1 LERSALLTQR
11 EACGTGA
18 EEGSEQGKIVI
29 AATDNPEPNVL
40 REAVDAFV
48 CDVLSS
54 NRHPSAWELLEE
66 IEVSLDWKARWMVKD
81 VLLHRSNDSSMLR
94 SSREYLDSL
103 LSDSELDKA
112 LAGTESPRKE
122 VVSGIDSLIRQGSAY
137 RTSKAFQEM
146 IDFMGRFR
154 DYAPYNNMLV
164 RIQNPSCSFYATE
177 KDWSA
182 KFERLLNEDARPMLI
197 LAPMHP
203 VMLVYELDQTHGKEL
218 PKEVTAFATFEG
230 EWDSDGL
237 SKTIDNAGRRDL
249 IRVDVKRLSST
260 NAGFATIAR
269 GDNNFKMRIA
279 LHDDLNSQSR
289 YGVLCHELAHIY
301 LGHLGTD
308 KDHWW
313 PSRTNLDHKTVEIE
327 AEAVAFLV
335 TSRAGLT
342 GSSASYVCR
351 HMSGGNLPA
360 SVSLDLIAKVA
371 GRIEEMG
378 KRVLEP
384 RRPSR
389 KQKPQ
394 MELGL

>member
-1 LERSALLTQR
+1 
-11 EACGTGA
+11 
-18 EEGSEQGKIVI
+18 VI
-29 AATDNPEPNVL
+29 TPADNLASNVL
-40 REAVDAFV
+40 REAVDAIV
-48 CDVLSS
+48 CDVLRS

-66 IEVSLDWKARWMVKD
+66 IEAKLEWRSRWMIKD
-81 VLLHRSNDSSMLR
+81 VLVHRSKDSSLLR
-94 SSREYLDSL
+94 SSRQYLDSL
-103 LSDSELDKA
+103 LSDGELDKA
-112 LAGTESPRKE
+112 LAGAESPRKE

-177 KDWSA
+177 KDWSK

-218 PKEVTAFATFEG
+218 PKELTAFATFEG
-230 EWDSDGL
+230 EWNSDGL
-237 SKTIDNAGRRDL
+237 SKTIENAGRRDR
-249 IRVDVKRLSST
+249 IRVDVKKLSST

-279 LHDDLNSQSR
+279 LHDDLDSQSR

-389 KQKPQ
+389 K
-394 MELGL
+394 